1 VVTSG
6 NAIPLTWLGREFR
19 DRRMETTFQNSIW
32 PQNARLG
39 RVTSY
44 LALAATVGGDIGT
57 VIDDAVHVSLPA
69 YAATRLLAL
78 LALSLLIRSFSQPAP
93 QSVSQGAAATF
104 AAMSLTIVWL
114 SPTLFGTA
122 TVSSQLAAMVGALLI
137 IFVVPKPYIS
147 TVVTVFGLIIPALI
161 MVLLAPPQVFA
172 GTHPASVF
180 AFFVA
185 LALTGLSLIRR
196 LNESAR
202 IAYAT
207 RNSLTSERDSIQRAA
222 EEQTRMLDLL
232 AVQESELQSKNALME
247 SILAHADQGIVV
259 VDAVGQVVAWNQRYV
274 EMYGLSPNF
283 MKTGITL
290 DELTAHFLETGL
302 FHTNGLT
309 SEAAL
314 MVQNPKGGQ
323 NFELTLLD
331 GRFFDIRRSSMPGGG
346 YVSTTTDITA
356 RRRIEAEL
364 GARNQFVES
373 VLRSISQGIVAFD
386 RNKQIVAWNDQY
398 RDFFDLPVDLLRPG
412 VPRSAI
418 ITHLTERGYFGRRYL
433 DANARMQIDEPL
445 PDQRFEIRLPDG
457 RVLDIRREPLP
468 EGGIVTT
475 YTDITEQKRAEDTI
489 RRLALLDPLTGLANR
504 ARFDQ
509 RLAEAIANAVENQ
522 SRVALLLIDL
532 DFFKPVNDTH
542 GHAVGDVVLRRV
554 GRILAQT
561 VRDIDTAARIGGDEF
576 AVILPHLPD
585 TSVAERIAQRIIE
598 TIQLPIAIDDLTVSI
613 GASVGIAIA
622 PDNGTT
628 PESLRDLGDA
638 ALYLAKGAGRGVWR
652 RAA

>member
-1 VVTSG
+1 
-6 NAIPLTWLGREFR
+6 
-19 DRRMETTFQNSIW
+19 
-32 PQNARLG
+32 
-39 RVTSY
+39 
-44 LALAATVGGDIGT
+44 
-57 VIDDAVHVSLPA
+57 
-69 YAATRLLAL
+69 
-78 LALSLLIRSFSQPAP
+78 
-93 QSVSQGAAATF
+93 
-104 AAMSLTIVWL
+104 
-114 SPTLFGTA
+114 
-122 TVSSQLAAMVGALLI
+122 
-137 IFVVPKPYIS
+137 
-147 TVVTVFGLIIPALI
+147 
-161 MVLLAPPQVFA
+161 
-172 GTHPASVF
+172 
-180 AFFVA
+180 
-185 LALTGLSLIRR
+185 
-196 LNESAR
+196 
-202 IAYAT
+202 
-207 RNSLTSERDSIQRAA
+207 
-222 EEQTRMLDLL
+222 
-232 AVQESELQSKNALME
+232 
-247 SILAHADQGIVV
+247 
-259 VDAVGQVVAWNQRYV
+259 
-274 EMYGLSPNF
+274 
-283 MKTGITL
+283 
-290 DELTAHFLETGL
+290 
-302 FHTNGLT
+302 
-309 SEAAL
+309 

-331 GRFFDIRRSSMPGGG
+331 GRFFDIRRSAMPDGG

-373 VLRSISQGIVAFD
+373 VLRSISQGIVALD

-433 DANARMQIDEPL
+433 DANARMQIDEPQ

-468 EGGIVTT
+468 EDGIVTT

-509 RLAEAIANAVENQ
+509 RLAEAIGNAVENQ

-532 DFFKPVNDTH
+532 DHFKPVNDTH

-598 TIQLPIAIDDLTVSI
+598 SIQLPIAIDELTVTI

-622 PDNGTT
+622 PDNGST
-628 PESLRDLGDA
+628 PESLRELGDA

>member
-1 VVTSG
+1 MVIGGIS
-6 NAIPLTWLGREFR
+6 IPLTWLGREFS
-19 DRRMETTFQNSIW
+19 DRQMETTFHNSIW

-39 RVTSY
+39 RVTAY
-44 LALAATVGGDIGT
+44 LALAAMVAGDIGT
-57 VIDDAVHVSLPA
+57 VIDDAVHVSLPV
-69 YAATRLLAL
+69 YAATRMLAL
-78 LALSLLIRSFSQPAP
+78 LALFLLIRSFSQPAP
-93 QSVSQGAAATF
+93 QSVSQGAAATV
-104 AAMSLTIVWL
+104 AAMSLTLVWL

-122 TVSSQLAAMVGALLI
+122 TVSPQLAAMVGALLI
-137 IFVVPKPYIS
+137 IFVVPKPYVS
-147 TVVTVFGLIIPALI
+147 TVATVFGLIIPALI
-161 MVLLAPPQVFA
+161 MVLLAPPQVF
-172 GTHPASVF
+172 GGSHPASVF

-207 RNSLTSERDSIQRAA
+207 RNSLTSERDTIQRAS
-222 EEQTRMLDLL
+222 EEQTRMLGLL
-232 AVQESELQSKNALME
+232 AAQESELQSKNALME

-259 VDAVGQVVAWNQRYV
+259 VDAVGRVVAWNQRYV
-274 EMYGLSPNF
+274 EMYGLSPTF
-283 MKTGITL
+283 MKIGITL
-290 DELTAHFLETGL
+290 DELTVHFLETGL
-302 FHTNGLT
+302 FHTDGLT
-309 SEAAL
+309 PDALL
-314 MVQNPKGGQ
+314 MVQKPKGGQ

-331 GRFFDIRRSSMPGGG
+331 GRFFDIRRSAMPNGG
-346 YVSTTTDITA
+346 YVSTTTDITN
-356 RRRIEAEL
+356 RRQIEAEL
-364 GARNQFVES
+364 GARNRFVEG
-373 VLRSISQGIVAFD
+373 VLRSISQGIAAFD
-386 RNKQIVAWNDQY
+386 RNKELVAWNDQY
-398 RDFFDLPVDLLRPG
+398 RDFFDLPRDLLRPG
-412 VPRSAI
+412 VNRSAI
-418 ITHLTERGYFGRRYL
+418 VSHLAERGYFGRRNL
-433 DANARMQIDEPL
+433 DANARTQVDEPE

-468 EGGIVTT
+468 DGGIVSS

-509 RLAEAIANAVENQ
+509 RLAEAIANAGENQ
-522 SRVALLLIDL
+522 RRVALLLIDL
-532 DFFKPVNDTH
+532 DHFKPVNDTH

-576 AVILPHLPD
+576 AVILTHLPD

-598 TIQLPIAIDDLTVSI
+598 SIQLPIPIDELTVAI

-628 PESLRDLGDA
+628 PESLREVGDA